1 MLSFLKAENLQNYL
15 ERMDKLVNNI
25 LSDEIKELKGDPLKA
40 VPTMKKI
47 TFNIACDLIFGIK
60 DEYTRKVL
68 FDDFSVAFKAVWSLP
83 INFPGTVYW
92 KGLRAR
98 SRIVDPILPI
108 LRQRKQELSDGKFT
122 PTTNDVLCCVGIKR
136 RNSTAT

>member
-1 MLSFLKAENLQNYL
+1 
-15 ERMDKLVNNI
+15 
-25 LSDEIKELKGDPLKA
+25 
-40 VPTMKKI
+40 MKKI
-47 TFNIACDLIFGIK
+47 TFKIACDLIFGIK

-68 FDDFSVAFKAVWSLP
+68 FDDFSVAFKAAWSLP

-98 SRIVDPILPI
+98 SRIVYRILPI

-122 PTTNDVLCCVGIKR
+122 PTTNDVLCCMLASRDEIQQPLDDDLILD
-136 RNSTAT
+136 NFITLMIASHDTSAILMSFDNMEAF